1 MKQLLFLILPV
12 WLFAQETNDRT
23 IEYLT
28 SDTWNISYNISP
40 EGERIDETDQEKIK
54 SSWVRFRPDGKYEM
68 PGGISGKVFGEWS
81 YDAGSRTLSFK
92 ERGLQYKAI
101 IEEISDMNML
111 LDYAFDGGY
120 KIGLIHY
127 VFIPKPKSEDEI
139 VKIITSGRWNVF
151 VQFFDNIEDKTP
163 TDKIDDTWLEFYDD
177 HTYKRSE
184 HTGGEEPT
192 VTEGSWYINDEL
204 LLNLDGNEISTYS
217 VAGDN
222 SNLMLTSN
230 ADGIKIINCRKAK

>member
-1 MKQLLFLILPV
+1 MKRILFLILPF
-12 WLFAQETNDRT
+12 WLFAQDNDRT

-40 EGERIDETDQEKIK
+40 DGERIDEIDQEKIK
-54 SSWVRFRPDGKYEM
+54 SNWVRFREDGKYEM
-68 PGGISGKVFGEWS
+68 PGGISGKVFGQWS
-81 YDAGSRTLSFK
+81 YDPATRTLSFK
-92 ERGLQYKAI
+92 EGSTQYKAI
-101 IEEISDMNML
+101 IEEISDMNLL

-120 KIGLIHY
+120 KIGLIHH
-127 VFIPKPKSEDEI
+127 VFIPKPKSEEEI
-139 VKIITSGRWNVF
+139 VTIITSGRWNVF

-163 TDKIDDTWLEFYDD
+163 ADKIEDTWFEFYDD
-177 HTYKRSE
+177 NTYKRSE
-184 HTGGEEPT
+184 YTGGDEP
-192 VTEGSWYINDEL
+192 VITEGSWYINDEL

-217 VAGDN
+217 VAGDK